1 MNGFGA
7 CNLWVQRPNP
17 KTNVKMKEKKRKI
30 ATKPRNPR
38 EKERKEEE
46 KKKGEPKLRNL
57 VKRNEKK

>member
-1 MNGFGA
+1 
-7 CNLWVQRPNP
+7 
-17 KTNVKMKEKKRKI
+17 MKEKKRKI

-38 EKERKEEE
+38 EKERKEE